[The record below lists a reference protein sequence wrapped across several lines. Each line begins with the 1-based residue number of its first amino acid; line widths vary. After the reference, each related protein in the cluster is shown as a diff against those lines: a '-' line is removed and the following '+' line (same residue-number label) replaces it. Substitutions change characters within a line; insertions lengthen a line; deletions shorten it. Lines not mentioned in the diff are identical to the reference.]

1 MEGLDNMELDGLVE
15 HVTRNGEDELALAS
29 AHRSAPELEALLREL
44 ERRVRAKVAAI
55 GADAVDIRTPDWSR
69 ANPELAGQWHAD
81 LILHAY
87 TDTYALPNKYPKSN
101 TAAIEGG
108 DLDMWF
114 LVRHGEPVGTACVAR
129 ISDGVGE
136 LGRSA
141 GKENQKSGL
150 IIDLRIIHWLT
161 NEAESAR
168 THTLF
173 TTLRTAPDRDIPN
186 GAGGTKVMRGGQAVT
201 HLWRNLPALRAIGAA
216 PLYKKAGELE
226 HFMRAS
232 FTRSPWSA
240 TELFVDDPGDQAFA
254 EAWIAEDGPS
264 GNPPLSANGTVDDV
278 RFTAHLPADD
288 PDLEHVIHADVVPD
302 AAGGTL
308 EEVVD
313 DLSRRTTPFIQVSV
327 PIDAD
332 TQPTQRQLR
341 AMGFETFGL
350 DPSDQAGRPA
360 LLFGRVKEGVPVVPT
375 DWDAAGTTHPFWSA
389 EVLRAFASRV
399 AASWTP

>member
-1 MEGLDNMELDGLVE
+1 MELDGLVE
-15 HVTRNGEDELALAS
+15 HVTRNGDDELPLAH
-29 AHRSAPELEALLREL
+29 AHRGVPEMEELLREL
-44 ERRVRAKVAAI
+44 ERRVRVKVASI
-55 GADAVDIRTPDWSR
+55 GANAVDIRTPDWSR
-69 ANPELAGQWHAD
+69 ANPELAGHWHAA

-87 TDTYALPNKYPKSN
+87 THTYALPNKDPNAN
-101 TAAIEGG
+101 TVAIESG

-114 LVRHGEPVGTACVAR
+114 LVRDGEPVGTACVAR

-150 IIDLRIIHWLT
+150 IIDLRILHWLT
-161 NEAESAR
+161 NEGEAAR
-168 THTLF
+168 TNTLF
-173 TTLRTAPDRDIPN
+173 TTLRTAPDRHIPD
-186 GAGGTKVMRGGQAVT
+186 GSGGTSAMRGGQAVT
-201 HLWRNLPALRAIGAA
+201 HLWRGLPALRPIGAA

-240 TELFVDDPGDQAFA
+240 EEIFVDDPGDRLFA

-264 GNPPLSANGTVDDV
+264 GNPSLSANGTAEDL

-288 PDLEHVIHADVVPD
+288 PELEHVIHADVVPD
-302 AAGGTL
+302 PAGSTL
-308 EEVVD
+308 EELVD
-313 DLSRRTTPFIQVSV
+313 DLTRRTTPLIQVSV

-332 TQPTQRQLR
+332 TQATQRQLR
-341 AMGFETFGL
+341 AMGFHAFGL

-360 LLFGRVKEGVPVVPT
+360 LLFGRVKKGVPVVPT
-375 DWDAAGTTHPFWSA
+375 DWDAAGTPHPFWTA
-389 EVLRAFASRV
+389 ENLRTFASRV